1 MLVVKLQIKT
11 EEWWKQN
18 QNSSLAPSTRQNNR
32 RVSLGDVIVR
42 ASKISHHLLRWVDHS
57 WTSNCLNYVY
67 VYIFDF

>member
-18 QNSSLAPSTRQNNR
+18 QNSSLAPSTRQNKR
-32 RVSLGDVIVR
+32 RVSLGGVIVR
-42 ASKISHHLLRWVDHS
+42 ASKATHGL
-57 WTSNCLNYVY
+57 SNCLNYVY